1 MKYVVING
9 QFASGPSTY
18 CLAKSFLPFSFSP
31 HQPAGVTDCH
41 LDNARPVNVLYYAVH
56 RFIPHPSSDPVLT
69 VMARVLWLQIHPN
82 RHCMGKPVEVW
93 CPNLFESSSDN
104 NFLPV
109 ENMKSQLIT
118 SETTV
123 SGELVPVVI
132 PVV

>member
-41 LDNARPVNVLYYAVH
+41 LDNAGPVNNPYNAVH

-69 VMARVLWLQIHPN
+69 VMDRVLRLQVHPN
-82 RHCMGKPVEVW
+82 RHCMGKPVEMW

-104 NFLPV
+104 FVPV
-109 ENMKSQLIT
+109 KDMKSQLIT

-123 SGELVPVVI
+123 SGKLVQVVI
-132 PVV
+132 TVV